1 MTAPVEQLVST
12 LIEHGLTLATAESVT
27 GGMCG
32 WAVVEVPDSG
42 QVMLGSVVAYASAV
56 KHRVLG
62 VDEGPVVSARCAEQM
77 AESVMKLFGADCA
90 LAFTGVAG
98 PAEQEGHPVGT
109 VFITAASGS
118 AGCTREFRFEGD
130 PTDIRMQA
138 IDAGARLLTQLVTE
152 EAGR

>member
-1 MTAPVEQLVST
+1 
-12 LIEHGLTLATAESVT
+12 
-27 GGMCG
+27 
-32 WAVVEVPDSG
+32 
-42 QVMLGSVVAYASAV
+42 MLGSVVAYASAV